1 MSRNR
6 MRNSQSLHWMGVLK
20 WILVTGLLAGLGLCY
35 MLCKNQNLHL
45 AQETHQLQ
53 QKLDNIKS
61 RNTRPRGRPAAHEVA
76 AAARSRELAMMHSTL
91 VAWGDPSASWIRL
104 DLDTRARLVREG
116 TPVKSPINLNSLNSG
131 SAPVASAALPPL
143 GQSHN

>member
-1 MSRNR
+1 MKSYALLDRR
-6 MRNSQSLHWMGVLK
+6 LK
-20 WILVTGLLAGLGLCY
+20 L
-35 MLCKNQNLHL
+35 
-45 AQETHQLQ
+45 
-53 QKLDNIKS
+53 
-61 RNTRPRGRPAAHEVA
+61 
-76 AAARSRELAMMHSTL
+76 MHSTL

-143 GQSHN
+143 EPAHN

>member
-20 WILVTGLLAGLGLCY
+20 WILITGLLAGLGLCY

-45 AQETHQLQ
+45 AQETHLLQ
-53 QKLDNIKS
+53 QHLDS
-61 RNTRPRGRPAAHEVA
+61 VA
-76 AAARSRELAMMHSTL
+76 ARNEDLRADLRRMKSLTLLERRLKLMHSSL
-91 VAWGDPSASWIRL
+91 VAWGDPSANWLRL

-116 TPVKSPINLNSLNSG
+116 TPVKSPINLNGLNSG
-131 SAPVASAALPPL
+131 SAPVASVTPVDPAR
-143 GQSHN
+143 N